1 MFQPRRV
8 SDLVR
13 LCVIIY
19 VRYCGGNC
27 TRVNLYNR
35 WATSVP
41 DDSRHA
47 DGDNSGLSATVLSVK
62 GNEILSTPEITFTYS
77 AP

>member
-27 TRVNLYNR
+27 TRVNLYNQ
-35 WATSVP
+35 WVTSIP
-41 DDSRHA
+41 DDGRYA

-62 GNEILSTPEITFTYS
+62 DNEILSTLEITFTYS